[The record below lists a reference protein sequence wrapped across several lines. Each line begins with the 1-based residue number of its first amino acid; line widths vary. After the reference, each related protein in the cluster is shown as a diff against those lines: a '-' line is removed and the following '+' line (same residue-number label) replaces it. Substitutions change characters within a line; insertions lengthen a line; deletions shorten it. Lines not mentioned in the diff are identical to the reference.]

1 MVKANAYK
9 VYLFIVGMR
18 SLASSLAFTIF
29 PLYLLR
35 EIGVNLFELV
45 LPGTAYETTIFLFEI
60 PTGVV
65 ADVYSRRLSI
75 IIGIVLLG
83 LGTLIAAS
91 MPLLMIFV
99 LGMVIAGL
107 GSTFISGALS
117 AWIVDEIGQEK
128 ASQAF
133 VRGAQVAP
141 ICGLVGI
148 ILCVI
153 LGNISMQLAIAVA
166 GVLLTALGI
175 ILIFI
180 MPETGFQRV
189 APEER
194 ETWGDLFKTFRE
206 GVKYIRL
213 RSVFLWIFVV
223 TLVFGGFGEGFG
235 RMWAALVLEHFTL
248 PPIGAFGEVIWFGII
263 SAGVI
268 PLTLIA
274 TEVVRRRVNLA
285 DSDKVVRVLVFV
297 YAAMI
302 ISVLIVAWSPTF
314 ILVLIGLWLTR
325 MLISVAGP
333 LMEAWI
339 NQHITSNVRAT
350 ILSVNGQFNSFG
362 EIIGGP
368 VIGVIATLTTVR
380 IAISFTVVLIGML
393 LTVVNRVPHSATQPV
408 QALSDV

>member
-1 MVKANAYK
+1 MFKVSAYK

-18 SLASSLAFTIF
+18 SLAAALAFTIF

-35 EIGVNLFELV
+35 VVGVNPLELV
-45 LPGTAYETTIFLFEI
+45 LPGTAYESTIFLFEI

-75 IIGIVLLG
+75 IIGIILLG
-83 LGTLIAAS
+83 LGTLVAS
-91 MPLLMIFV
+91 SIPLLAVFI
-99 LGMVIAGL
+99 LGMVIAGF

-117 AWIVDEIGQEK
+117 AWIVDEVGQEQ

-133 VRGAQVAP
+133 MRGAQVAP

-148 ILCVI
+148 VLTVI
-153 LGNISMQLAIAVA
+153 IGNISMQLAIAVA
-166 GVLLTALGI
+166 GILLTILGI
-175 ILIFI
+175 ILLFI

-189 APEER
+189 PTEQR
-194 ETWGDLFKTFRE
+194 ETWADLFKTFRD

-213 RSVFLWIFVV
+213 RVVFFWIFVV
-223 TLVFGGFGEGFG
+223 TFVFGGFGEGFG

-285 DSDKVVRVLVFV
+285 DSDKVVRTLLIV
-297 YAAMI
+297 YSGMI
-302 ISVLIVAWSPTF
+302 VSVLMVAWSQTF
-314 ILVLIGLWLTR
+314 MLVLIGLWLTR
-325 MLISVAGP
+325 MLISVARP

-368 VIGVIATLTTVR
+368 AIGIIATLTTVR
-380 IAISFTVVLIGML
+380 IAISFTVVLIGIL
-393 LTVVNRVPHSATQPV
+393 LTVVNRVPHSVKESPV
-408 QALSDV
+408 KAGG